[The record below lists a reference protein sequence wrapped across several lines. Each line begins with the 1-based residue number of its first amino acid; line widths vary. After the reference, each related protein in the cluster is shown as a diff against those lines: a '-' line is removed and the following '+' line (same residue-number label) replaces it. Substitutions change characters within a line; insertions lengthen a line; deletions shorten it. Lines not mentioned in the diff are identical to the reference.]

1 MKLFRQHGRFAF
13 LLAVTALLGAPA
25 IYAGELSEE
34 QIADLF
40 SQGKESFREANALAD
55 EDPEA
60 AKDLYRQAAMR
71 FERICREGGIQNGRL
86 YYNIGNA
93 YFLMGDIGHAI
104 LYYRRAEPLIPNDS
118 LLRQNLD
125 YARTR
130 RVDKLQEKQET
141 RVLKTLFF
149 WHYDLSTQFRL
160 GLFVA
165 LLAIF
170 CAAGSVR
177 LFVRR
182 GGLAWLMGIS
192 AALALLM
199 FGSLLAE
206 SIAARR
212 YTPGVVLIPE
222 VIARKGDAETYE
234 PSFEEPLHA
243 GAEFTLVE
251 NREDWYQIE
260 LPNGRRCWIPSR
272 SAGLV
277 TQLENRR

>member
-13 LLAVTALLGAPA
+13 LWAVTALLAAPA

-40 SQGKESFREANALAD
+40 SQGKERFREANTLAD
-55 EDPEA
+55 KDPEA
-60 AKDLYRQAAMR
+60 AKDLYNQAAMR
-71 FERICREGGIQNGRL
+71 FERICREGGIHSGRL

-104 LYYRRAEPLIPNDS
+104 LYYRRAEPLIPNDP

-125 YARTR
+125 YARSR

-149 WHYDLSTQFRL
+149 WHYDFSTRFRL
-160 GLFVA
+160 ALFVGF
-165 LLAIF
+165 LATF

-177 LFVRR
+177 LFVQRI
-182 GGLAWLMGIS
+182 GVAWLMGVS

-206 SIAARR
+206 TIAAR
-212 YTPGVVLIPE
+212 TQIAGVLVAPE
-222 VIARKGDAETYE
+222 VVARKGDADTYE
-234 PSFEEPLHA
+234 SSFEEPLHA

-251 NREDWYQIE
+251 NRGDWYQIE
-260 LPNGRRCWIPSR
+260 LPDGRRCWIPSG

-277 TQLENRR
+277 TQFDD